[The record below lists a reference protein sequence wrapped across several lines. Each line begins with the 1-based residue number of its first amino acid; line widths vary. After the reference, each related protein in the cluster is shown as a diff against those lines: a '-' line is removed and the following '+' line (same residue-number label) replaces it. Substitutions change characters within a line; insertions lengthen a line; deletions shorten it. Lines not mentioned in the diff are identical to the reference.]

1 MKQQTKRKLIPGVL
15 WLALFVLWTAAVS
28 AVDVK
33 PIGANDTTVGF
44 AALNGWVRD
53 LVGEHLILYTLT
65 DLLSIIPLGIVAA
78 FGCVGLIQW
87 IKRKSIGRVDRDIL
101 LLGGV
106 YLLTASAFVLFE
118 GLAINYRPILIEGA
132 LEVSYPSS
140 TTLLV
145 LTVMPTARRQ
155 LKRRM
160 KAGKVRRAAMI
171 AVDVFTVFMI
181 AARLLSGVHW
191 FTDIIGGILLAGG
204 LFCLYDGVCACNG
217 TKFMVSLR

>member
-1 MKQQTKRKLIPGVL
+1 MKQSTKRKLMFAAL
-15 WLALFVLWTAAVS
+15 WLGAFVLWTVAVT

-33 PIGANDTTVGF
+33 PIGAKGTEVGF
-44 AALNGWVRD
+44 AALNGWVRN
-53 LVGEHLILYTLT
+53 LVGENLILYTLT

-78 FGCVGLIQW
+78 FGCLGLIQW
-87 IKRKSIGRVDRDIL
+87 TKRRSIRRVDRDIL

-106 YLLTASAFVLFE
+106 YLLTAAAFVLFE

-145 LTVMPTARRQ
+145 LTVMPTARLQ
-155 LKRRM
+155 IERRM
-160 KAGKVRRAAMI
+160 KEGKARRAVSIAMEVF
-171 AVDVFTVFMI
+171 AVCMVV
-181 AARLLSGVHW
+181 ARLLSGVHW

-204 LFCLYDGVCACNG
+204 LFCLCDGVCSCNR
-217 TKFMVSLR
+217 T